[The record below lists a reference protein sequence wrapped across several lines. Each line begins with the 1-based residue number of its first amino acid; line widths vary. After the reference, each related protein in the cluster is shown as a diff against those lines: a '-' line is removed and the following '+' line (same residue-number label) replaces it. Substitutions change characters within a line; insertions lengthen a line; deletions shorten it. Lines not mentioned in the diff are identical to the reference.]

1 MKKIILVTLFLLG
14 GALSV
19 CISGRVQQTIPM
31 QIIDEGAA
39 SSGNTLT
46 LERPWY
52 IYQDDYVL
60 TLPVTYLAYT
70 LELRQGNSVEYS
82 IYVSSSTT
90 QVILPDWLVG
100 NYEIRLVPFTTTY
113 YYRGYIYFE

>member
-39 SSGNTLT
+39 SSGNTLQSSRRT
-46 LERPWY
+46 VSLWPPTRRNRYGLRSKRQP
-52 IYQDDYVL
+52 
-60 TLPVTYLAYT
+60 TPSPVIIA
-70 LELRQGNSVEYS
+70 SM
-82 IYVSSSTT
+82 
-90 QVILPDWLVG
+90 
-100 NYEIRLVPFTTTY
+100 
-113 YYRGYIYFE
+113 